1 MTLTLKNLS
10 LDIEKTPILKDIT
23 CTFEKG
29 QLNGIIGINGSGKS
43 MLLKSILH
51 IEKSYG
57 TVTFNGLKLDPKSY
71 SYISQS
77 NPIEA
82 DFSVFEIVLLGLYQ
96 DLLWTVQE
104 EQIQKVNQLLKNLH
118 LEHLSHRK
126 FNTLSGGQQQ
136 MVLLAQALVKKP
148 QLILADEPTS
158 ALDIRNQLEY
168 MNTLRTY
175 TIKNQA
181 TTLLVLHDLS
191 LMCRFIDYFYLI
203 EDGQLIKHGPKEA
216 ILQEGTLEDLYD
228 VTLDITKTKTGYQS
242 ILPIQ
247 IK

>member
-1 MTLTLKNLS
+1 MTLSLKNLS
-10 LDIEKTPILKDIT
+10 LTIEKTPILKDIT
-23 CTFEKG
+23 CRFEKS
-29 QLNGIIGINGSGKS
+29 QLNGIIGVNGSGKS
-43 MLLKSILH
+43 MLIKSILS
-51 IEKSYG
+51 IQKSCG
-57 TVTFNGLKLDPKSY
+57 TVTFNGSKLDPKNY

-77 NPIEA
+77 NTIEA

-96 DLLWTVQE
+96 DLLWTVQQ
-104 EQIQKVNQLLKNLH
+104 EQINKVSKILKNLH

-136 MVLLAQALVKKP
+136 MVLLAQALVKEP

-168 MNTLRTY
+168 MTALKDY

-203 EDGQLIKHGPKEA
+203 ENGMLLKHGPKEA
-216 ILQEGTLEDLYD
+216 ILQEETLEDLYE
-228 VTLDITKTKTGYQS
+228 VNLDISKTKTGYRS